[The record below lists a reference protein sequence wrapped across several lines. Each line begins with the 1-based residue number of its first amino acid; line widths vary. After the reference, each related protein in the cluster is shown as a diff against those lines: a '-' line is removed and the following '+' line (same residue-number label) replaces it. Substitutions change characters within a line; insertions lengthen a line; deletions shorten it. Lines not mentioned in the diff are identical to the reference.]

1 MRAGLKEC
9 WPALLVAALL
19 PAGAAAETH
28 TVRIEGMRFQPA
40 TLTVRK
46 GDRIVWRNQDMVP
59 HSATAAGAFDTG
71 TIRPGGSATRK
82 LDKAGHFAYL
92 CTLHP
97 AMKGEVVVQ

>member
-1 MRAGLKEC
+1 MRGGLQ
-9 WPALLVAALL
+9 WTLPALVLAALL

-28 TVRIEGMRFQPA
+28 TVRIEGMQFQPA

-46 GDRIVWRNQDMVP
+46 GDRIVWRNQDMVL
-59 HSATAAGAFDTG
+59 HTATAAGAFDTG
-71 TIRPGGSATRK
+71 VIPAGGSATRK
-82 LDKAGHFAYL
+82 LDKAGHFAYI